1 MTNYY
6 HKGEKWKKKE
16 AEFVVKTPICNFCA
30 KTGVLC
36 KKCKQKLRKRK
47 ITELDVQLSK
57 AFAKAEQRFPK
68 ELQNV
73 ALDRAHRLNGS
84 IVLLTR
90 NGSKILENQDLK
102 RFIETEI
109 KSPIEIVER
118 KSDTRK
124 TFTDF
129 FSPLDIVGIDQIFVP
144 PEGDIEL
151 KITLK
156 GNPELLRF
164 PMDQLKQIAELISKN
179 PVRLEI
185 QN

>member
-1 MTNYY
+1 LLD
-6 HKGEKWKKKE
+6 KIERIDE
-16 AEFVVKTPICNFCA
+16 ADYVVITPICNFCA

-36 KKCKQKLRKRK
+36 KKCKQKLRKKK
-47 ITELDVQLSK
+47 ITQLDVDVSI

-68 ELQNV
+68 QLQNV
-73 ALDRAHRLNGS
+73 TLDRAQQLNGS

-90 NGSKILENQDLK
+90 NGYNILENEEI
-102 RFIETEI
+102 RHFIEDEI
-109 KSPIEIVER
+109 KKPIEIVER

-124 TFTDF
+124 TFADF
-129 FSPLDIVGIDQIFVP
+129 FAPLDILEIDQIFAP

-151 KITLK
+151 KITLR
-156 GNPELLRF
+156 GDPALLRF
-164 PMDQLKQIAELISKN
+164 PLDQLKQIAEMISKN

>member
-1 MTNYY
+1 M
-6 HKGEKWKKKE
+6 
-16 AEFVVKTPICNFCA
+16 VKTPICNFCA

-36 KKCKQKLRKRK
+36 KKCKQKLRRKR
-47 ITELDVQLSK
+47 ITELDVELSK

-68 ELQNV
+68 QLQHV
-73 ALDRAHRLNGS
+73 TLDRAHRLNGS
-84 IVLLTR
+84 IILITR
-90 NGSKILENQDLK
+90 NSSSILENPEIKQ
-102 RFIETEI
+102 FIESEI
-109 KSPIEIVER
+109 KNPVEVIER
-118 KSDTRK
+118 KADTRK

-151 KITLK
+151 KITLR
-156 GNPELLRF
+156 GNPELLKYSIE
-164 PMDQLKQIAELISKN
+164 QLKQIAELISKN